1 MLVRKNYTIG
11 DYVNNKSRKAKGRYL
26 QNIVR
31 DKIIE
36 LYPVLTKDD
45 IRCSMMSENGA
56 DVKLISHTARK
67 LFPYSIECKNRED
80 FKGLYSHYKQA
91 TKHTPLEPML
101 IVKMN
106 REKPLCIIDL
116 DHFFKLQKE

>member
-1 MLVRKNYTIG
+1 M
-11 DYVNNKSRKAKGRYL
+11 NNKSRKAKGRYL

-36 LYPVLTKDD
+36 LYPVLTKEH

-56 DVKLISHTARK
+56 DVKLITHTARK

-80 FKGLYSHYKQA
+80 FKGLYLS
-91 TKHTPLEPML
+91 L
-101 IVKMN
+101 IH
-106 REKPLCIIDL
+106 I
-116 DHFFKLQKE
+116 

>member
-11 DYVNNKSRKAKGRYL
+11 EYVNNKSRKAKGRYL

-80 FKGLYSHYKQA
+80 FK
-91 TKHTPLEPML
+91 
-101 IVKMN
+101 
-106 REKPLCIIDL
+106 EK
-116 DHFFKLQKE
+116 KLLRLVSC